1 MKKAFSILT
10 FFAMHF
16 IGLSQESNF
25 SVYNDQ
31 IAQVKENVKYFE
43 IEKINEQFYMLVGG
57 GGNVGV
63 FITDHDVVLIDNK
76 YEIIEDIL
84 MTSLKKITDK
94 PIKFIINTHFHHDH
108 SDGNRAFGK
117 QGIPIIS
124 HQNAKKRM
132 MEDKELYGGIYSF
145 IKNFVQPKYDENSL
159 PVFTYES
166 KMTISQGNE
175 EIELYNFGKAHTD
188 GDSVVV
194 FKNNN
199 IIHTGDAFVRYGYPY
214 VDLNNGGS
222 IKGLIDFLGTLEL
235 LCDENTIIIPG
246 HGNLSKK
253 EDVTDLK
260 NSLKDLYNKTVIGL
274 KNGLSYTEISD
285 SVEET
290 LNDDETVKLNYIKS
304 IELELSRN

>member
-1 MKKAFSILT
+1 
-10 FFAMHF
+10 MHF

-63 FITDHDVVLIDNK
+63 FISDHDVVLIDNK

-84 MTSLKKITDK
+84 MTSLKKIADK

-260 NSLKDLYNKTVIGL
+260 NSLKELYNKTVIGL

>member
-1 MKKAFSILT
+1 MKNIKLT
-10 FFAMHF
+10 FLLAIFHLASY
-16 IGLSQESNF
+16 SQKPNF
-25 SVYNDQ
+25 SVYNNQ
-31 IAQVKENVKYFE
+31 INLLKQEVKYFK
-43 IEKINEQFYMLVGG
+43 IEKINNKFYMLLGG

-63 FITDHDVVLIDNK
+63 FISDGEVILIDNK
-76 YEIIEDIL
+76 YEILEDVL
-84 MTSLKKITDK
+84 MASLREITDK
-94 PIKFIINTHFHHDH
+94 PIKYIINTHFHHDH

-132 MEDKELYGGIYSF
+132 MEDIELYGGIYSS
-145 IKNFVQPKYDENSL
+145 IKDFVQPKYDKTSL

-166 KMTISQGNE
+166 KMSISQGNE

-235 LCDENTIIIPG
+235 LCDDNTIIIPG
-246 HGNLSKK
+246 HGGLSKK
-253 EDVTDLK
+253 EDVTKLK
-260 NSLKDLYNKTVIGL
+260 NALDDLYTKSVIGL
-274 KNGLSYTEISD
+274 KNGLSYSEISD
-285 SVEET
+285 SIEET
-290 LNDDETVKLNYIKS
+290 LNENLTVKLNYIKT
-304 IELELSRN
+304 IELELSRD